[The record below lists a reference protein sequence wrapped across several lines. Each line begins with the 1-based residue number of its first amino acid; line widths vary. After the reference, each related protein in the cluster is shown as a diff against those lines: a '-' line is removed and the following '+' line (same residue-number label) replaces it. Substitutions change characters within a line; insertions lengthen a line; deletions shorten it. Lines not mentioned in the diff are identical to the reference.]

1 MSEALHADAM
11 LTPYAPASVSAE
23 ECVKLSG
30 EFRIKYDAG
39 VQEIDAWKAMKREG
53 EEEGD

>member
-39 VQEIDAWKAMKREG
+39 VQEIDA
-53 EEEGD
+53 